1 MGLNTDLR
9 MEGPLFSLVIEGKE
23 ACLTM
28 GPETIQAFQGLS
40 KG

>member
-9 MEGPLFSLVIEGKE
+9 MEETLFSPVTEGME
-23 ACLTM
+23 ACLAV